1 MNTRCGYVALLGRP
15 NAGKS
20 TLLNQAVGAKV
31 SIVTPKAQTTR
42 FRVSG
47 ILLRELPPDQ
57 SQIILI
63 DTPGLFAPKRRL
75 DRAMVQSAWDSV
87 AGADL
92 ACMLVDAFRAR
103 PDDLAEPL
111 AALAKTGRRRWLV
124 LNKIDL
130 LPRDK
135 LLPLA
140 DTLGKMGR
148 FDEVFM
154 ISALKRDGVDTLL
167 DAMGRAVPAG
177 PFLYPPDE
185 LTDQTDR
192 MLAAELVREQI
203 FLQTREEIPYG
214 ASVETETFKDLNDGS
229 ARIDVTIYV
238 ARTGHKM
245 IMLGE
250 SGARIKS
257 IGSKARAELE
267 RLLERRVHL
276 FLHVK
281 DRPGWDEE
289 TARLR
294 ALGLDG

>member
-1 MNTRCGYVALLGRP
+1 MTTRCGYVALLGRP

-31 SIVTPKAQTTR
+31 SIVTPRAQTTR

-47 ILLRELPPDQ
+47 IVMRQ
-57 SQIILI
+57 TAQIVLI

-75 DRAMVQSAWDSV
+75 DRAMVAAAWDSV

-103 PDDLAEPL
+103 PDELAEPL
-111 AALAKTGRRRWLV
+111 EALARTGRKRWLI

-130 LPRDK
+130 LPREK

-140 DTLGKMGR
+140 ETLAKAGS
-148 FDEVFM
+148 FAEVFM
-154 ISALKRDGVDTLL
+154 ISALKRDGIDHLL
-167 DAMGRAVPAG
+167 DAMGRAMPEG
-177 PFLYPPDE
+177 PHLYPEDE

-203 FLQTREEIPYG
+203 FMQLREEIPYG
-214 ASVETETFKDLNDGS
+214 ASVETESFKDLADGS
-229 ARIDVTIYV
+229 ARIDLTIYV
-238 ARTGHKM
+238 ARAAHKK

-250 SGARIKS
+250 GGAQIKS
-257 IGSKARAELE
+257 IGTKARTQLE
-267 RLLERRVHL
+267 KLLERRVHL
-276 FLHVK
+276 FLNVK

-289 TARLR
+289 SARLR
-294 ALGLDG
+294 ALGLEG

>member
-1 MNTRCGYVALLGRP
+1 MTTRCGYVALLGRP

-47 ILLRELPPDQ
+47 IVMRGE
-57 SQIILI
+57 SQIVLI

-75 DRAMVQSAWDSV
+75 DRAMVAAAWDSV

-92 ACMLVDAFRAR
+92 ACMLVDAFRAK
-103 PDDLAEPL
+103 PDDLVEPL
-111 AALAKTGRRRWLV
+111 EALARTGRKRWLI

-130 LPRDK
+130 LAREK

-140 DTLGKMGR
+140 ETLAKMGS
-148 FDEVFM
+148 FAEVFM
-154 ISALKRDGVDTLL
+154 VSALKRDGIDRLL
-167 DAMGRAVPAG
+167 DAMAAAMPEG
-177 PFLYPPDE
+177 PHLYPTDE

-203 FLQTREEIPYG
+203 FMQLREEIPYG
-214 ASVETETFKDLNDGS
+214 ASVETESFKDMADGS
-229 ARIDVTIYV
+229 ARIEVTVYV
-238 ARTGHKM
+238 ARVAHKK

-250 SGARIKS
+250 GGAQIKS
-257 IGSKARAELE
+257 IGSKARGQLE
-267 RLLERRVHL
+267 RLLDRRVHL
-276 FLHVK
+276 FLNVK

-289 TARLR
+289 SARLR
-294 ALGLDG
+294 ALGLEG

>member
-1 MNTRCGYVALLGRP
+1 MTTRCGYVALLGRP

-31 SIVTPKAQTTR
+31 SIVTPRAQTTR

-47 ILLRELPPDQ
+47 IVMRQ
-57 SQIILI
+57 TAQIVLI

-75 DRAMVQSAWDSV
+75 DRAMVAAAWDSV

-111 AALAKTGRRRWLV
+111 EALARTGRKRWLI

-130 LPRDK
+130 LPREK

-140 DTLGKMGR
+140 ETLAKAGS
-148 FDEVFM
+148 FAEVFM
-154 ISALKRDGVDTLL
+154 ISALKRDGIDHLL
-167 DAMGRAVPAG
+167 DAMGRAMPEG
-177 PFLYPPDE
+177 PHLYPEDE

-203 FLQTREEIPYG
+203 FMQLREEIPYG
-214 ASVETETFKDLNDGS
+214 ASVETESFKDLADGS
-229 ARIDVTIYV
+229 ARIDLTIYV
-238 ARTGHKM
+238 ARAAHKK

-250 SGARIKS
+250 GGAQIKS
-257 IGSKARAELE
+257 IGTKARTQLE
-267 RLLERRVHL
+267 KLLERRVHL
-276 FLHVK
+276 FLNVK

-289 TARLR
+289 SARLR
-294 ALGLDG
+294 ALGLEG

>member
-1 MNTRCGYVALLGRP
+1 MSARCGYVALLGRP

-20 TLLNQAVGAKV
+20 TLLNEAVGAKV

-47 ILLRELPPDQ
+47 IAMRGEA
-57 SQIILI
+57 QIVLV

-75 DRAMVQSAWDSV
+75 DRAMVASAWEAV

-92 ACMLVDAFRAR
+92 ACMMVDSFRAR

-111 AALAKTGRRRWLV
+111 EALAKTGRRRWLI

-130 LPRDK
+130 LPRGK

-140 DTLGKMGR
+140 ETLARAGA
-148 FDEVFM
+148 FSEVFM
-154 ISALKRDGVDTLL
+154 ISALRRDGVDHLL
-167 DAMGRAVPAG
+167 DAMAEAMPEG
-177 PFLYPPDE
+177 PHLYPPDD

-203 FLQTREEIPYG
+203 FLQLREEIPYG
-214 ASVETETFKDLNDGS
+214 ASVETETFRELKDGA
-229 ARIDVTIYV
+229 ARIEVTIYV
-238 ARTGHKM
+238 ARAGHKK
-245 IMLGE
+245 IILGE
-250 SGARIKS
+250 GGAMVKS
-257 IGSKARAELE
+257 IGSRARAELE

-276 FLHVK
+276 FLNVK
-281 DRPGWDEE
+281 ERPGWDEE
-289 TARLR
+289 AARLR

>member
-1 MNTRCGYVALLGRP
+1 MTTRCGYVALLGRP

-47 ILLRELPPDQ
+47 IVMRDQ
-57 SQIILI
+57 AQIVLI

-75 DRAMVQSAWDSV
+75 DRAMVAAAWDSV

-92 ACMLVDAFRAR
+92 ACMLVDAFRAK
-103 PDDLAEPL
+103 PEDLAEPL
-111 AALAKTGRRRWLV
+111 AALARTGRKRWLI

-130 LPRDK
+130 MPREK

-140 DTLGKMGR
+140 DTLGKAGS
-148 FDEVFM
+148 FAEVFM
-154 ISALKRDGVDTLL
+154 VSALKRDGIDHLL
-167 DAMGRAVPAG
+167 DAMGDAMPEG
-177 PFLYPPDE
+177 PHLYPPDE

-203 FLQTREEIPYG
+203 FLQLREEIPYG
-214 ASVETETFKDLNDGS
+214 ASVETESFKDLADGS
-229 ARIDVTIYV
+229 ARIDLTIYV
-238 ARTGHKM
+238 ARAAHKK

-250 SGARIKS
+250 GGSQIKS
-257 IGSKARAELE
+257 IGTKARGQLE
-267 RLLERRVHL
+267 KLLERRVHL
-276 FLHVK
+276 FLNVK

-289 TARLR
+289 AARLR

>member
-1 MNTRCGYVALLGRP
+1 MTPRCGYVALLGRP

-47 ILLRELPPDQ
+47 IVMRGQ
-57 SQIILI
+57 SQIVLI

-75 DRAMVQSAWDSV
+75 DRAMVAAAWDSV
-87 AGADL
+87 SGADL
-92 ACMLVDAFRAR
+92 ACMIVDAFRAK

-111 AALAKTGRRRWLV
+111 EALARTGRHRWLI

-130 LPRDK
+130 LPREK

-140 DTLGKMGR
+140 ETLAKAGG
-148 FDEVFM
+148 FAEVFM
-154 ISALKRDGVDTLL
+154 ISALKRDGIDHLL
-167 DAMGRAVPAG
+167 DAMGKAMPEG
-177 PFLYPPDE
+177 PHLYPEDE

-203 FLQTREEIPYG
+203 FMQLREEIPYG
-214 ASVETETFKDLNDGS
+214 ASVETESFKDLADGS
-229 ARIDVTIYV
+229 ARIDLTIYV
-238 ARTGHKM
+238 ARAAHKK

-250 SGARIKS
+250 GGAQIKS
-257 IGSKARAELE
+257 IGTKARTQLE
-267 RLLERRVHL
+267 KLLERRVHL
-276 FLHVK
+276 FLNVK

-289 TARLR
+289 SARLR
-294 ALGLDG
+294 ALGLEG

>member
-1 MNTRCGYVALLGRP
+1 MTPRCGYVALLGRP

-47 ILLRELPPDQ
+47 IVMRGQ
-57 SQIILI
+57 SQIVLI

-75 DRAMVQSAWDSV
+75 DRAMVAAAWDSV

-92 ACMLVDAFRAR
+92 ACMIVDAFRAK

-111 AALAKTGRRRWLV
+111 EALARTGRHRWLI

-130 LPRDK
+130 LPRAK

-140 DTLGKMGR
+140 ETLAKAGS
-148 FDEVFM
+148 FAEVFM
-154 ISALKRDGVDTLL
+154 ISALKRDGIDHLL
-167 DAMGRAVPAG
+167 DAMGKAMPEG
-177 PFLYPPDE
+177 PHLYPEDE

-203 FLQTREEIPYG
+203 FMQLREEIPYG
-214 ASVETETFKDLNDGS
+214 ASVETESFKDLADGS
-229 ARIDVTIYV
+229 ARIDLTIYV
-238 ARTGHKM
+238 ARAAHKK

-250 SGARIKS
+250 GGAQIKS
-257 IGSKARAELE
+257 IGTKARTQLE
-267 RLLERRVHL
+267 KLLERRVHL
-276 FLHVK
+276 FLNVK

-289 TARLR
+289 SARLR
-294 ALGLDG
+294 ALGLEG

>member
-47 ILLRELPPDQ
+47 ILVRDQ
-57 SQIILI
+57 AQIILV

-103 PDDLAEPL
+103 QDDLAEPL
-111 AALAKTGRRRWLV
+111 AALAKTGRTRWLV

-140 DTLGKMGR
+140 DTLGKMGK

-154 ISALKRDGVDTLL
+154 ISALKRDGVDSML
-167 DAMGRAVPAG
+167 DAMGRAVPEG

-214 ASVETETFKDLNDGS
+214 ASVETESFKDLSDGA

-245 IMLGE
+245 IILGE

-267 RLLERRVHL
+267 RLLERKVHL

>member
-1 MNTRCGYVALLGRP
+1 MTPRCGYVALLGRP

-47 ILLRELPPDQ
+47 IVMRGQ
-57 SQIILI
+57 SQIVLI

-75 DRAMVQSAWDSV
+75 DRAMVAAAWDSV

-92 ACMLVDAFRAR
+92 ACMIVDAFRAK

-111 AALAKTGRRRWLV
+111 EALARTGRHRWLI

-130 LPRDK
+130 LPREK

-140 DTLGKMGR
+140 ETLAKAGS
-148 FDEVFM
+148 FAEVFM
-154 ISALKRDGVDTLL
+154 ISALKRDGIDHLL
-167 DAMGRAVPAG
+167 DAMGKAMPEG
-177 PFLYPPDE
+177 PHLYPEDE

-203 FLQTREEIPYG
+203 FMQLREEIPYG
-214 ASVETETFKDLNDGS
+214 ASVETESFKDLADGS
-229 ARIDVTIYV
+229 ARIDLTIYV
-238 ARTGHKM
+238 ARAAHKK

-250 SGARIKS
+250 GGAQIKS
-257 IGSKARAELE
+257 IGTKARTQLE
-267 RLLERRVHL
+267 KLLERRVHL
-276 FLHVK
+276 FLNVK

-289 TARLR
+289 SARLR
-294 ALGLDG
+294 ALGLEG

>member
-75 DRAMVQSAWDSV
+75 DRAMVQTAWDSV

-140 DTLGKMGR
+140 DTLGKMGQ

-154 ISALKRDGVDTLL
+154 ISALKRDGVDTML
-167 DAMGRAVPAG
+167 DAMGRAMPVG

-214 ASVETETFKDLNDGS
+214 ASVETESFKDLNDGS

-245 IMLGE
+245 IILGE

>member
-1 MNTRCGYVALLGRP
+1 MTTRCGYVALLGRP

-47 ILLRELPPDQ
+47 IVMRQ
-57 SQIILI
+57 TAQIVLI

-75 DRAMVQSAWDSV
+75 DRAMVAAAWDSV

-111 AALAKTGRRRWLV
+111 EALARTGRKRWLI

-130 LPRDK
+130 LPREK

-140 DTLGKMGR
+140 ETLAKAGS
-148 FDEVFM
+148 FVEVFM
-154 ISALKRDGVDTLL
+154 ISALKRDGIDHLL
-167 DAMGRAVPAG
+167 DAMGKAMPEG
-177 PFLYPPDE
+177 PHLYPEDE

-203 FLQTREEIPYG
+203 FMQLREEIPYG
-214 ASVETETFKDLNDGS
+214 ASVETESFKDLADGS
-229 ARIDVTIYV
+229 ARIDLTIYV
-238 ARTGHKM
+238 ARAAHKK

-250 SGARIKS
+250 GGAQIKS
-257 IGSKARAELE
+257 IGTKARTQLE
-267 RLLERRVHL
+267 KLLERRVHL
-276 FLHVK
+276 FLNVK

-289 TARLR
+289 SARLR
-294 ALGLDG
+294 ALGLEG

>member
-1 MNTRCGYVALLGRP
+1 MTPRCGYVALLGRP

-47 ILLRELPPDQ
+47 IVMRD
-57 SQIILI
+57 SAQIVLV

-75 DRAMVQSAWDSV
+75 DRAMVAAAWDSV

-92 ACMLVDAFRAR
+92 ACMIVDAFRTK

-111 AALAKTGRRRWLV
+111 EALAKTGRNRWLI

-130 LPRDK
+130 LAREK

-140 DTLGKMGR
+140 DTLGKMGG
-148 FDEVFM
+148 FSQVFM
-154 ISALKRDGVDTLL
+154 VSALKRDGIDTLL
-167 DAMGRAVPAG
+167 DAMGKTMPEG
-177 PFLYPPDE
+177 PHLYPEDD

-203 FLQTREEIPYG
+203 FLQLREEIPYG
-214 ASVETETFKDLNDGS
+214 ASVETESFKEMKDGS
-229 ARIDVTIYV
+229 VRIDVTIYL
-238 ARTGHKM
+238 ARIGHKK
-245 IMLGE
+245 IVLGE
-250 SGARIKS
+250 GGGRIKS
-257 IGSKARAELE
+257 IGSRARAQLE
-267 RLLERRVHL
+267 HLLERRTHL
-276 FLHVK
+276 FINVK

-289 TARLR
+289 SARLR
-294 ALGLDG
+294 ALGLDGGA

>member
-1 MNTRCGYVALLGRP
+1 MTTRCGYVALLGRP

-47 ILLRELPPDQ
+47 IVMRDQ
-57 SQIILI
+57 AQIVLI

-111 AALAKTGRRRWLV
+111 TALARTGRRRWLI

-135 LLPLA
+135 LLPLI
-140 DTLGKMGR
+140 DQLGKSGR

-154 ISALKRDGVDTLL
+154 ISALKRDGIDDLL
-167 DAMGRAVPAG
+167 DAMASAMPEG
-177 PFLYPPDE
+177 PFLYPPDD

-203 FLQTREEIPYG
+203 FMQTREEIPYG
-214 ASVETETFKDLNDGS
+214 ATVETESFKDQPDGS

-245 IMLGE
+245 IILGQ

-281 DRPGWDEE
+281 DRPGWDEDP
-289 TARLR
+289 ARLR

>member
-1 MNTRCGYVALLGRP
+1 MTRRCGYVALLGRP

-42 FRVSG
+42 FRVTG
-47 ILLRELPPDQ
+47 IVMREQ
-57 SQIILI
+57 SQIILV

-75 DRAMVQSAWDSV
+75 DRAMVAAAWDSV

-92 ACMLVDAFRAR
+92 ACMLVDAFRAK
-103 PDDLAEPL
+103 PEDLAEPL
-111 AALAKTGRRRWLV
+111 EALAKTGRERWLI

-130 LPRDK
+130 LPREK

-140 DTLGKMGR
+140 ETLAKMGG
-148 FDEVFM
+148 FSEVFM
-154 ISALKRDGVDTLL
+154 ISALRRDGINTLL
-167 DAMGRAVPAG
+167 DALAQAMPEG
-177 PFLYPPDE
+177 PHLYPPDE

-214 ASVETETFKDLNDGS
+214 ASVETESFKELKDGS
-229 ARIDVTIYV
+229 ARIEVTIYV
-238 ARTGHKM
+238 ARAAHKM
-245 IMLGE
+245 IILGE
-250 SGARIKS
+250 GGSRVKS
-257 IGSKARAELE
+257 IGSRARAELE
-267 RLLERRVHL
+267 RLLERRIHL
-276 FLHVK
+276 FIHVK
-281 DRPGWDEE
+281 GRPGWDEE
-289 TARLR
+289 TARMR

>member
-1 MNTRCGYVALLGRP
+1 MTTRCGYVALLGRP

-47 ILLRELPPDQ
+47 IVMRQ
-57 SQIILI
+57 TAQIVLI

-75 DRAMVQSAWDSV
+75 DRAMVAAAWDSV

-111 AALAKTGRRRWLV
+111 EALARTGRKRWLI

-130 LPRDK
+130 LPREK

-140 DTLGKMGR
+140 ETLAKAGS
-148 FDEVFM
+148 FAEVFM
-154 ISALKRDGVDTLL
+154 ISALKRDGIDHLL
-167 DAMGRAVPAG
+167 DAMGKAMPEG
-177 PFLYPPDE
+177 PHLYPEDE

-203 FLQTREEIPYG
+203 FMQLREEIPYG
-214 ASVETETFKDLNDGS
+214 ASVETESFKELADGS
-229 ARIDVTIYV
+229 ARIDLTIYV
-238 ARTGHKM
+238 ARAAHKK

-250 SGARIKS
+250 GGAQIKS
-257 IGSKARAELE
+257 IGTKARTQLE
-267 RLLERRVHL
+267 KLLERRVHL
-276 FLHVK
+276 FLNVK

-289 TARLR
+289 SARLR
-294 ALGLDG
+294 ALGLEG

>member
-1 MNTRCGYVALLGRP
+1 MTTRCGYVALLGRP

-47 ILLRELPPDQ
+47 IVMRQ
-57 SQIILI
+57 TAQIVLI

-75 DRAMVQSAWDSV
+75 DRAMVAAAWDSV

-92 ACMLVDAFRAR
+92 ACMLVDAFRAK

-111 AALAKTGRRRWLV
+111 EALARTGRKRWLI

-130 LPRDK
+130 LPREK

-140 DTLGKMGR
+140 ETLAKAGS
-148 FDEVFM
+148 FAEVFM
-154 ISALKRDGVDTLL
+154 ISALKRDGIDHLL
-167 DAMGRAVPAG
+167 DAMGKAMPEG
-177 PFLYPPDE
+177 PHLYPEDE

-203 FLQTREEIPYG
+203 FMQLREEIPYG
-214 ASVETETFKDLNDGS
+214 ASVETESFKDLADGS
-229 ARIDVTIYV
+229 ARIDLTIYV
-238 ARTGHKM
+238 ARAAHKK

-250 SGARIKS
+250 GGAQIKS
-257 IGSKARAELE
+257 IGTKARTQLE
-267 RLLERRVHL
+267 KLLERRVHL
-276 FLHVK
+276 FLNVK

-289 TARLR
+289 SARLR
-294 ALGLDG
+294 ALGLEG

>member
-1 MNTRCGYVALLGRP
+1 MRTRCGYVALLGRP

-20 TLLNQAVGAKV
+20 TLLNQAVGTKV

-42 FRVSG
+42 FRVTG
-47 ILLRELPPDQ
+47 IVMRGQ
-57 SQIILI
+57 SQIILV
-63 DTPGLFAPKRRL
+63 DTPGLFAPRRRL
-75 DRAMVQSAWDSV
+75 DRAMVASAWESV

-92 ACMLVDAFRAR
+92 ACMLVDAFRAN

-111 AALAKTGRRRWLV
+111 EALANTGRRHWLI

-130 LPRDK
+130 LLREK

-140 DTLGKMGR
+140 DMLGRMGG
-148 FDEVFM
+148 FSEVFM
-154 ISALKRDGVDTLL
+154 VSALKRDGIDSLL
-167 DAMGRAVPAG
+167 DAMGAAMPEG
-177 PFLYPPDE
+177 PHLYPPDD

-214 ASVETETFKDLNDGS
+214 ASVETETFKDLKDGS
-229 ARIDVTIYV
+229 ARIEVTIYV
-238 ARTGHKM
+238 ARAAHKM
-245 IMLGE
+245 IILGE
-250 SGARIKS
+250 GGSRVKS
-257 IGSKARAELE
+257 IGSRARNELE

-276 FLHVK
+276 FIHVK

-289 TARLR
+289 SARLR

>member
-1 MNTRCGYVALLGRP
+1 MTTRCGYVALLGRP

-31 SIVTPKAQTTR
+31 AIVTPKAQTTR
-42 FRVSG
+42 FRTSG
-47 ILLRELPPDQ
+47 IVMRGE
-57 SQIILI
+57 SQIVLI

-75 DRAMVQSAWDSV
+75 DRAMVAAAWDSV

-92 ACMLVDAFRAR
+92 ACMLIDAFRAQ
-103 PDDLAEPL
+103 PDNLAEPL
-111 AALAKTGRRRWLV
+111 AALAKTGRKRWLI

-130 LPRDK
+130 LPREK

-140 DTLGKMGR
+140 QTLSTMGS
-148 FDEVFM
+148 FAETFM
-154 ISALKRDGVDTLL
+154 ISALKRDGIDHLL
-167 DAMGRAVPAG
+167 DSMAAG
-177 PFLYPPDE
+177 LPEGPHLYPTDE

-203 FLQTREEIPYG
+203 FLQLREEIPYG
-214 ASVETETFKDLNDGS
+214 ASVETESFKDLADGA
-229 ARIDVTIYV
+229 ARIEITIYV
-238 ARTGHKM
+238 ARAAHKK

-250 SGARIKS
+250 AGSQIKS
-257 IGSKARAELE
+257 IGTKARTQLE
-267 RLLERRVHL
+267 KLLDRRVHL
-276 FLHVK
+276 FLNVK

-289 TARLR
+289 PARMR

>member
-47 ILLRELPPDQ
+47 ILLRDQ
-57 SQIILI
+57 AQIILV

-111 AALAKTGRRRWLV
+111 TALAKTGRTRWLV

-140 DTLGKMGR
+140 DTLGKMGQ

-154 ISALKRDGVDTLL
+154 ISALKRDGVDSML
-167 DAMGRAVPAG
+167 DAMGRAMPEG

-214 ASVETETFKDLNDGS
+214 ASVETESFKDLSDGA

-245 IMLGE
+245 IILGE

>member
-1 MNTRCGYVALLGRP
+1 MTTRCGYVALLGRP

-47 ILLRELPPDQ
+47 IVMRQ
-57 SQIILI
+57 TAQIVLI

-75 DRAMVQSAWDSV
+75 DRAMVAAAWDSV

-92 ACMLVDAFRAR
+92 ACMLVDAFRAK

-111 AALAKTGRRRWLV
+111 EALARTGRKRWLI

-130 LPRDK
+130 LPREK

-140 DTLGKMGR
+140 ETLAKAGS
-148 FDEVFM
+148 FAEVFM
-154 ISALKRDGVDTLL
+154 ISALKRDGIDHLL
-167 DAMGRAVPAG
+167 DAMGGAMPEG
-177 PFLYPPDE
+177 PHLYPEDE

-203 FLQTREEIPYG
+203 FMQLREEIPYG
-214 ASVETETFKDLNDGS
+214 ASVETESFKDLADGS
-229 ARIDVTIYV
+229 ARIDLTIYV
-238 ARTGHKM
+238 ARAAHKK

-250 SGARIKS
+250 GGAQIKS
-257 IGSKARAELE
+257 IGTKARTQLE
-267 RLLERRVHL
+267 KLLERRVHL
-276 FLHVK
+276 FLNVK

-289 TARLR
+289 SARLR
-294 ALGLDG
+294 ALGLEG